1 MYKVI
6 PVLLLVLIACSFP
19 ALTQDNRAKIKDY
32 LDHEILIVDRFA
44 GQSIT
49 LIKEKQDYY
58 IERKIFGSGRPV
70 VAKVKYKVVFNSDYQ
85 ITFSEIAD
93 SSSDGLNGSHNEVFL
108 LCSEENGISLYLNQ
122 LKVVTV
128 IK

>member
-1 MYKVI
+1 MHKVI
-6 PVLLLVLIACSFP
+6 QVLLLILIACSLP
-19 ALTQDNRAKIKDY
+19 AQTKDNRVKIKDY
-32 LDHEILIVDRFA
+32 LDQEIQIIDRFA

-49 LIKEKQDYY
+49 LIKEKQNYY
-58 IERKIFGSGRPV
+58 IVRKIFGSGRPV
-70 VAKVKYKVVFNSDYQ
+70 IATIKYKVVFNSAYQ

-93 SSSDGLNGSHNEVFL
+93 SLIEGANDGNNEVFL

-128 IK
+128 IR

>member
-1 MYKVI
+1 MHKVI
-6 PVLLLVLIACSFP
+6 QVLLLILIACSLP
-19 ALTQDNRAKIKDY
+19 AQTKDNRVKIKDY
-32 LDHEILIVDRFA
+32 LDQEIQIIDRFA

-49 LIKEKQDYY
+49 LIKERQNYY
-58 IERKIFGSGRPV
+58 IVRKIFGSGRPV
-70 VAKVKYKVVFNSDYQ
+70 IATIKYKVVLNSAYQ

-93 SSSDGLNGSHNEVFL
+93 SLIEGANDGNNEVFL

-128 IK
+128 IR

>member
-1 MYKVI
+1 MYKLI
-6 PVLLLVLIACSFP
+6 PVLLLVLVACSLP
-19 ALTQDNRAKIKDY
+19 AQTKDNKVKIKDY
-32 LDHEILIVDRFA
+32 LDHEIQIIDRFA

-58 IERKIFGSGRPV
+58 IVRKIFGSGRPV
-70 VAKVKYKVVFNSDYQ
+70 VATVKYKVVFNSDYQ

-93 SSSDGLNGSHNEVFL
+93 SSSDGLSSNNNEVFL

-122 LKVVTV
+122 LKIVTV
-128 IK
+128 LK

>member
-19 ALTQDNRAKIKDY
+19 ALTQDNRAKIEDY
-32 LDHEILIVDRFA
+32 LNQEIQIVDRFA

-58 IERKIFGSGRPV
+58 IVRKIFGSGRPV
-70 VAKVKYKVVFNSDYQ
+70 VATIKYKAVFNSDYQ
-85 ITFSEIAD
+85 ITFSEIAEP
-93 SSSDGLNGSHNEVFL
+93 SSDGLNGHTEVFL

>member
-1 MYKVI
+1 MYKVLPI
-6 PVLLLVLIACSFP
+6 LFLVLVACSLP
-19 ALTQDNRAKIKDY
+19 AQTNDNRAKIKGY
-32 LDHEILIVDRFA
+32 LDHEIQIINRFA

-58 IERKIFGSGRPV
+58 IVRKIFGSGMPV
-70 VAKVKYKVVFNSDYQ
+70 VATVKYKVVFNSDYQ
-85 ITFSEIAD
+85 ITFSEIAE
-93 SSSDGLNGSHNEVFL
+93 SSSDRLNGDNNEVFI

-122 LKVVTV
+122 LKIVTA

>member
-19 ALTQDNRAKIKDY
+19 SLIQDNRAKIIDY
-32 LDHEILIVDRFA
+32 LDQEIQIVDRFA

-49 LIKEKQDYY
+49 LVKEKQDYY
-58 IERKIFGSGRPV
+58 IVRKIFGSGRPV

-122 LKVVTV
+122 LKIVTV